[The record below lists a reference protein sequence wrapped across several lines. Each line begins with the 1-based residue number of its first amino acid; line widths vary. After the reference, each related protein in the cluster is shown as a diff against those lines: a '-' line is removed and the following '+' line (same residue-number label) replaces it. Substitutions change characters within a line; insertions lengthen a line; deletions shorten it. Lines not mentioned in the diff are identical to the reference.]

1 VSRSTGKPSFFDIF
15 IERPAV
21 AAVISLALILLGLRA
36 AVVMP
41 VLEFPEIESSSL
53 VITTPYVGASAE
65 TVKGFVTDPI
75 ERAAATVPG
84 VDYVESST
92 TAGISTVTAWLKLN
106 EPANLALAE
115 LNTRLGQ
122 IRFELPAGAEDP
134 TINVNRADA
143 NTAIFYLDV
152 SMEGRSR
159 SETADYMT
167 RNVVPILSSIAGVQR
182 VRVTGGRDPAMRI
195 WLDPSRLNYLNVSA
209 AQVREA

>member
-84 VDYVESST
+84 VDYVESR
-92 TAGISTVTAWLKLN
+92 V
-106 EPANLALAE
+106 
-115 LNTRLGQ
+115 
-122 IRFELPAGAEDP
+122 
-134 TINVNRADA
+134 
-143 NTAIFYLDV
+143 
-152 SMEGRSR
+152 
-159 SETADYMT
+159 
-167 RNVVPILSSIAGVQR
+167 LSQTPLSAQQR
-182 VRVTGGRDPAMRI
+182 P
-195 WLDPSRLNYLNVSA
+195 Y
-209 AQVREA
+209 QV